1 LSEIRVERKGVVYF
15 VRFEDGSKAWLSF
28 KKEDGKLY
36 LLETY
41 TPEQHRGK
49 GYAKALVKA
58 AVKDARN
65 EGLRVVPI
73 CSYSVYYFIKN
84 KDERDVLA
92 EPYRSMGDE
101 GLQKYFEERL
111 AEERAR
117 HK

>member
-1 LSEIRVERKGVVYF
+1 MSEVRVERKGIVYF
-15 VRFEDGSKAWLSF
+15 IRFDDASKAWLSF
-28 KKEDGKLY
+28 KEEDGKLY

-58 AVKDARN
+58 AVEDARN
-65 EGLRVVPI
+65 KGLKVVPI

-84 KDERDVLA
+84 RDDRDVLA
-92 EPYRSMGDE
+92 EPYGSMGDE
-101 GLQKYFEERL
+101 DLQKYFEERL

-117 HK
+117 H